1 MTAAAITGHWA
12 FHGQSDRC
20 TARTGHSAELSHRTT
35 KVRGATQVKG
45 GSHGLRTGGIDPL
58 LRFELWRLTPALQ
71 RLLSLVTGCSLEVRL
86 QSFADSLR
94 AIFGDES
101 VLMTWQTL
109 QEPDTGVSLQFR
121 FLYARYCR
129 KKL

>member
-1 MTAAAITGHWA
+1 MRGRKKRTWCCSRMTV
-12 FHGQSDRC
+12 C
-20 TARTGHSAELSHRTT
+20 
-35 KVRGATQVKG
+35 
-45 GSHGLRTGGIDPL
+45 DPL

-86 QSFADSLR
+86 QSFADLLWV
-94 AIFGDES
+94 IFGDES